1 MTLKRS
7 LKVIQSGIVLCEQP
21 TRELFA
27 IAKFLFSIV
36 TVALS
41 SVVSHAHSQ
50 TLVKNLEIYIPNVY
64 STLPRQW
71 PRFRKDVYYWDNW
84 AILCGK
90 SMMMMLSRFDTDQS
104 VVDGRTDGHICTF
117 SILARQH
124 CCTEAHKNTPNWLYY
139 AQCMQQLEMS
149 PQPGLTV
156 WFTYS

>member
-1 MTLKRS
+1 VTLKRS

-50 TLVKNLEIYIPNVY
+50 TLVKNLEIYIPNMY

-117 SILARQH
+117 SRSSRGSTAVPRRTKTLQTD
-124 CCTEAHKNTPNWLYY
+124 CTTHSACNNWRCRRSQ
-139 AQCMQQLEMS
+139 A
-149 PQPGLTV
+149 
-156 WFTYS
+156 